1 MVRGEEGEGGYL
13 IIEKN
18 LKSAILRNIKRIKR
32 YAKVHISP
40 FSPCLEMAI
49 FYGRHDDIE
58 SAITEFLGKLFV
70 KFFKLLTLK
79 SQNQQQSNQFN

>member
-40 FSPCLEMAI
+40 FSPSLEIAI

>member
-1 MVRGEEGEGGYL
+1 MVRGGEEEGGYL

-58 SAITEFLGKLFV
+58 SAITEFKGKLFV
-70 KFFKLLTLK
+70 KFFSTPHP
-79 SQNQQQSNQFN
+79 QNQQQSNQFN